1 MLYYIYY
8 NNGEIPKLIF
18 SWNFIFFISSN
29 FKFIYLIGFYQE
41 KIYLMPLYA
50 AVDKENIEIVKL
62 LLSNDQI
69 DVNAKSLYEI

>member
-1 MLYYIYY
+1 
-8 NNGEIPKLIF
+8 
-18 SWNFIFFISSN
+18 
-29 FKFIYLIGFYQE
+29 
-41 KIYLMPLYA
+41 MPLYA